1 MSACISNFIK
11 VPAILLV
18 ILAGCTGVGPVKTD
32 NPAGRFDIQVPSFP
46 DSQFLI
52 TEYGAVNDGISLNT
66 EAINRAIEECNG
78 AGGGK
83 VVIPEGV
90 WITGPIRLQS
100 NVNLHVDEGAVVLFS
115 DDFDDYPFIYTYFE
129 GRRDFRAMPPLYG
142 DTLENIA
149 ITGKGIFDGS
159 GDAWRPVKKMKTT
172 EDQWEELVRSGG
184 YVSGDGQTWWPN
196 EQAYRVSLDPD
207 RYRSILETLPD
218 KENYKAFYRPALV
231 QLVSCDRVL
240 LEGPLFQ
247 NSPGWCIH
255 PLMCTN
261 LTVNDIRVKNPWYAQ
276 NGDGIDVESC
286 TNVRITNS
294 YFDVGDDAICIKSGK
309 NEEGRKRG
317 MPTRFVEVS
326 NCVVQRGHG
335 GFVVGSEMSGG
346 VKDIWVSDCSFLGTD
361 VGLRFKSTRG
371 RGGVVEN
378 IHIENI
384 RMNDI
389 ARDAIIFNLFYAG
402 LAPTEMGD
410 NPVEGLI
417 SSAPE
422 VSEETP
428 EFRNITIS
436 GIQCQGAERALNIM
450 GLPEMP
456 VSGLKLE
463 NSVFSTL
470 MGVQCL
476 FAKDLVL
483 DNVII
488 RTEEHPTLN
497 LTNVSG
503 AEIRAV
509 SGNDET
515 YMRVEGSATEHIVV
529 RTEETQDTRNRS
541 VIGEGVKEGSV
552 EVVES

>member
-1 MSACISNFIK
+1 MSAISHNFIK

-18 ILAGCTGVGPVKTD
+18 ILAGCTGEGPVKTS
-32 NPAGRFDIQVPSFP
+32 NPASRFVVEVPSFP
-46 DSQFLI
+46 DSRFLI

-66 EAINRAIEECNG
+66 EAINRAIEECSG

-115 DDFDDYPFIYTYFE
+115 DDFNDYPFIYTYFE

-184 YVSGDGQTWWPN
+184 VVSGDGQTWWPN

-207 RYRSILETLPD
+207 RYRSILGTLPD

-410 NPVEGLI
+410 NPVEGMI

-422 VSEETP
+422 ASEETP
-428 EFRNITIS
+428 EFRNISIS
-436 GIQCQGAERALNIM
+436 GIQCQGAERALNIV

-515 YMRVEGSATEHIVV
+515 YMRVEGSGTERIVI
-529 RTEETQDTRNRS
+529 RTEKAQDTRNRS
-541 VIGEGVKEGSV
+541 VIGGEVKEGSV

>member
-1 MSACISNFIK
+1 MR
-11 VPAILLV
+11 VPAVLLV
-18 ILAGCTGVGPVKTD
+18 IIAGCSGEGPVKTAD
-32 NPAGRFDIQVPSFP
+32 PAGRFDVRLPAFP
-46 DSQFLI
+46 DRLYLI
-52 TEYGAVNDGISLNT
+52 TDYGAVNDGITLNT
-66 EAINRAIEECNG
+66 KAINGAIETCSQE
-78 AGGGK
+78 GGGK

-100 NVNLHVDEGAVVLFS
+100 NVNLHVEEGALVLFS
-115 DDFDDYPFIYTYFE
+115 ENFDDYPFIYTYFE
-129 GRRDFRAMPPLYG
+129 GRRDFRAMPPLFG

-149 ITGKGIFDGS
+149 ITGKGVFDGS

-172 EDQWEELVRSGG
+172 EDQWEDLVRSGG
-184 YVSGDGQTWWPN
+184 FVSEDGNTWWPN

-207 RYRSILETLPD
+207 RYRSLLETLPD
-218 KENYKAFYRPALV
+218 KDKYKPFYRPALV

-240 LEGPLFQ
+240 LDGPLFQ

-255 PLMCTN
+255 PLMCSN

-286 TNVRITNS
+286 TYVRITNS

-309 NEEGRKRG
+309 NEEGRQRG

-326 NCVVQRGHG
+326 KCVVQRGHG

-346 VKDIWVSDCSFLGTD
+346 VRDIWVSDCTFLGTD

-402 LAPTEMGD
+402 LSPTEMGD
-410 NPVEGLI
+410 NPIENLI

-436 GIQCQGAERALNIM
+436 GIQCQGAERALHVL

-463 NSVFSTL
+463 NSVFTSL

-476 FAKDLVL
+476 FAKDLL
-483 DNVII
+483 LKDVII
-488 RTEEHPTLN
+488 RTEGHPTMN
-497 LTNVSG
+497 LVNVSG
-503 AEIRAV
+503 AEITTV
-509 SGNDET
+509 TGNDKT
-515 YMRVEGSATEHIVV
+515 FLRVDGSETEHILV
-529 RTEETQDTRNRS
+529 RSENLQDSKKRSIISDSAGEENVEFTE
-541 VIGEGVKEGSV
+541 IGESV
-552 EVVES
+552 